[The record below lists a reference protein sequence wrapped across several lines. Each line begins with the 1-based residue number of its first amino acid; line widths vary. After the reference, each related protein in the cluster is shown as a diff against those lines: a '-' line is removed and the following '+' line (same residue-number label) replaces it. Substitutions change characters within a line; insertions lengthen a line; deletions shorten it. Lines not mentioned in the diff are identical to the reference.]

1 METDYG
7 RLVWAGAYAALLL
20 AAAGYD
26 VRSRRIPNW
35 SVLAIAGL
43 FLIGLP
49 FGWPVASWTACL
61 AAMALALAIGF
72 PLFAVRRMG
81 AGDVKLLAAAAL
93 FTGLDH
99 MLLLLV
105 ATAVAGGAL
114 ALVALTARPYATA
127 LAAAGWPQTRPGVPY
142 GVAIAA
148 GAIYAG
154 WNAGLFTATQRLVH
168 IDPSQMDLI
177 Q

>member
-7 RLVWAGAYAALLL
+7 RLIWAGVYAALLL
-20 AAAGYD
+20 IAAGSD
-26 VRSRRIPNW
+26 IWTRRIPNW
-35 SVLAIAGL
+35 SVLAMAGL
-43 FLIGLP
+43 FLVGLP
-49 FGWPVASWTACL
+49 FGWPVASWFACL
-61 AAMALALAIGF
+61 GAMALALAIGF
-72 PLFAVRRMG
+72 PMFAAKLMG

-99 MLLLLV
+99 LLLLLV

-114 ALVALTARPYATA
+114 ALLALTSRPYAPA
-127 LAAAGWPQTRPGVPY
+127 LAAAGWPRLRPGVPY

-154 WNAGLFTATQRLVH
+154 WNAGLFTIVRRLIH
-168 IDPSQMDLI
+168 IDLGP
-177 Q
+177 

>member
-20 AAAGYD
+20 VAAGSD
-26 VRSRRIPNW
+26 AWSRRIPNW
-35 SVLAIAGL
+35 SVLAVAGL

-49 FGWPVASWTACL
+49 FGWPVASWASCL
-61 AAMALALAIGF
+61 GAMALALAVGF
-72 PLFAVRRMG
+72 PMFATRLVG

-99 MLLLLV
+99 LLLLLV
-105 ATAVAGGAL
+105 STALAGGAL
-114 ALVALTARPYATA
+114 ALLALTARPYAMA
-127 LAAAGWPQTRPGVPY
+127 LAAVGWPRLRPGVPY

-148 GAIYAG
+148 GALYAG
-154 WNAGLFTATQRLVH
+154 WNAGLFVVTQHLVH
-168 IDPSQMDLI
+168 IDLGHLN
-177 Q
+177 

>member
-20 AAAGYD
+20 IAAGSD
-26 VRSRRIPNW
+26 AWSRRIPNW

-43 FLIGLP
+43 FLVGLP
-49 FGWPVASWTACL
+49 FGWPVASWVASL
-61 AAMALALAIGF
+61 GAMVLALAIGF
-72 PLFAVRRMG
+72 PMFAARLMG

-105 ATAVAGGAL
+105 STAVAGGAL
-114 ALVALTARPYATA
+114 ALLALTARPYATA
-127 LAAAGWPQTRPGVPY
+127 LTAAGWPRLRPGVPY
-142 GVAIAA
+142 GVAIAG

-154 WNAGLFTATQRLVH
+154 WNAGLFTITQHLVH
-168 IDPSQMDLI
+168 IDLGHLN
-177 Q
+177 

>member
-20 AAAGYD
+20 IAAGND
-26 VRSRRIPNW
+26 AWRRRIPNW

-43 FLIGLP
+43 FLAGLP
-49 FGWPVASWTACL
+49 FGWPVASWVASL
-61 AAMALALAIGF
+61 GAMALALAIGF
-72 PLFAVRRMG
+72 PMFAARLVG

-99 MLLLLV
+99 LLLLLV
-105 ATAVAGGAL
+105 STAVAGGAL
-114 ALVALTARPYATA
+114 ALLALTARPYAPV
-127 LAAAGWPQTRPGVPY
+127 LAAAGWPRLRPGVPY

-154 WNAGLFTATQRLVH
+154 WNAGLFTVTQRLVH
-168 IDPSQMDLI
+168 IDLGP
-177 Q
+177 

>member
-20 AAAGYD
+20 VAAGND
-26 VRSRRIPNW
+26 AWRRRIPNW
-35 SVLAIAGL
+35 SVLAMVGL

-49 FGWPVASWTACL
+49 FGWPVASWASGL
-61 AAMALALAIGF
+61 GAMVLALAVGF
-72 PLFAVRRMG
+72 PMFATRLVG

-99 MLLLLV
+99 MPLLLV
-105 ATAVAGGAL
+105 STTLAGGAL
-114 ALVALTARPYATA
+114 ALLALTTRPYATA
-127 LAAAGWPQTRPGVPY
+127 LAAAGWPQLRPGVPY

-148 GAIYAG
+148 GAIHAG
-154 WNAGLFTATQRLVH
+154 WTAGLFTVTQHLVH
-168 IDPSQMDLI
+168 IDLNHLN
-177 Q
+177 